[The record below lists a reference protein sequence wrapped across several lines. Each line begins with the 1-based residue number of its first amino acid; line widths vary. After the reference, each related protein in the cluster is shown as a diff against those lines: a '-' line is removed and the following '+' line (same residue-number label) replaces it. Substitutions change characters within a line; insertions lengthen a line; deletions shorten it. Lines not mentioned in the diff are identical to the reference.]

1 MAEDKDKNKKK
12 DIKDAPKDKFVYAR
26 DSRKSLR
33 QIADDVQEEV
43 KKQNKE
49 EKPTEDNKPLEENS
63 TTPPEK
69 KDDNKEG
76 VVSPPASPPVDA
88 EKIKEEAIK
97 TAREEAQK
105 AAKQAFEDEMKK
117 IAENNKSLEEKQKDA
132 DELISVF
139 EKEGRLP
146 KDYKEVLSE
155 ASRIARVTFEQQQ
168 KRAQEEAK
176 KAADAKK
183 AEEEKVAGEQKKAEE
198 EKMTAITNKINTDLN
213 DLYEAKVLPRPP
225 EKYNESDK
233 NQKETDELLK
243 FGIELNQ
250 KRVKEGLPPID
261 SVAKIYY
268 MHYKPYLDAKG
279 KKSGQPPGADAPV
292 AGATQGSKTDGAKD
306 KYVYARDHK
315 KSFQQLKDEA
325 IERARNRQ

>member
-1 MAEDKDKNKKK
+1 MSEDKEKNKKK

-33 QIADDVQEEV
+33 QIADDAQEEA
-43 KKQNKE
+43 KKQSKE
-49 EKPTEDNKPLEENS
+49 EKPPEETKPKEEGEGVV
-63 TTPPEK
+63 TPPENKQEK
-69 KDDNKEG
+69 KEEAAA
-76 VVSPPASPPVDA
+76 PTIDA
-88 EKIKEEAIK
+88 EKIKEEAVK

-132 DELISVF
+132 DALISVF
-139 EKEGRLP
+139 EKENRLP
-146 KDYKEVLSE
+146 KDYKEVLNE
-155 ASRIARVTFEQQQ
+155 ASRIARATFEQQQ
-168 KRAQEEAK
+168 KHAKEEADK
-176 KAADAKK
+176 ADAQKK
-183 AEEEKVAGEQKKAEE
+183 QDEAQKESERKKAEE
-198 EKMTAITNKINTDLN
+198 EKMTAITSKITTDLN
-213 DLYEAKVLPRPP
+213 DLYDAKVLPRPP
-225 EKYNESDK
+225 KEYNEKDK
-233 NQKETDELLK
+233 SQKETDELLK

-250 KRVKEGLPPID
+250 KRSKEGLAPID

-268 MHYKPYLDAKG
+268 MHYKPYIDAKG
-279 KKSGQPPGADAPV
+279 KQNEQPPGGDAPI